1 MNGLLLE
8 ALYAKYHADK
18 TDAVSKL
25 EVLKSLDVDQADKII
40 EQYTAAQSKLKSLNS
55 IIAQLEGTKLITA
68 RQQLND

>member
-25 EVLKSLDVDQADKII
+25 EVLAKK
-40 EQYTAAQSKLKSLNS
+40 TRK
-55 IIAQLEGTKLITA
+55 TTT
-68 RQQLND
+68 